1 VDGCQARAR
10 ERRLEADIATKP
22 AREKKVQEDL
32 NQARKIR
39 EDFASLFN

>member
-1 VDGCQARAR
+1 MGWCQARAH
-10 ERRLEADIATKP
+10 ERRLETYIAIKP
-22 AREKKVQEDL
+22 VREQEVQEDL